1 MTTYMNKRALFTLVL
16 CLLVLFSLGLGLTAG
31 AVEVKSEQPSS
42 SPLPEVVITGPGEA
56 EGEGLSLEIW
66 LDKKA
71 YEPGERLEVHFSI
84 TKDCYVY
91 IYDISTEGKV
101 TLLFPNAFQPENF
114 LSAGRYS
121 IPDRRYS
128 LVVEGSPGLEYLQAI
143 ASTKPIQSLV
153 LPEGA
158 SEETPFPSIGAEPV
172 ELKHDLERVVQGLS
186 PGEWAAAWASFYLL
200 EPGRAWLIVTS
211 EPSGA
216 KVYLNGRAAGVTPLA
231 TSVRPGFVRVVLEKE
246 GYQSWAKRLYLE
258 RSEVEELAAR
268 LEATVLLPPSPP
280 PEPGGGSGEFRLLGL
295 GLNLGLDWGSLGME
309 VKLLSW
315 FWLGTAARFTGERV
329 PEYYEVEPP
338 LAPWPDERV
347 YNSGPEMEFYLKLA
361 LPLRKGLALALGGGL
376 AVQERVHLA
385 SPAGRESSLPQDIT
399 IKPNGYRTSE
409 NHFTAL
415 GGLAFRWEELFLE
428 LGYHSRRGLLI
439 GGGIEF

>member
-1 MTTYMNKRALFTLVL
+1 MSERTLFALIL
-16 CLLVLFSLGLGLTAG
+16 CSLVLFSLGLVAA
-31 AVEVKSEQPSS
+31 AVESEHEQPSS
-42 SPLPEVVITGPGEA
+42 SPSPEVVLTGPGEAA

-66 LDKKA
+66 LDKRA
-71 YEPGERLEVHFSI
+71 YEPGERLEVHFRI

-128 LVVEGSPGLEYLQAI
+128 LVVAGSPGLEYLQAI

-158 SEETPFPSIGAEPV
+158 SEKAPFPPIEAEPV

-186 PGEWAAAWASFYLL
+186 PGEWAAAWTSFYLL

-216 KVYLNGRAAGVTPLA
+216 KVYLNGRAVGVTPLA
-231 TSVRPGFVRVVLEKE
+231 TSVKPGFVRVVLEKK

-258 RSEVEELAAR
+258 RSEVEELAAQ
-268 LEATVLLPPSPP
+268 LEEATGLPPLSP
-280 PEPGGGSGEFRLLGL
+280 PEPGGGSGEFRLPGLGL

-309 VKLLSW
+309 VRLLPQL
-315 FWLGTAARFTGERV
+315 WLGTAARFTGERV

-338 LAPWPDERV
+338 EEPWPDERV
-347 YNSGPEMEFYLKLA
+347 YNSGPEMEFYSRLT
-361 LPLRKGLALALGGGL
+361 LPLRKGLALALTLGGGL

-385 SPAGRESSLPQDIT
+385 MPPSEGPLPQDIT

-415 GGLAFRWEELFLE
+415 GGLVFKWEELFLE